1 MNQKKILFFNDMNL
15 GGIDLNRNKL
25 DNNRIGN
32 KRELEFDGLK
42 DKKGDNKF
50 GINNSGDLG
59 LNRNKN
65 NNFGRY
71 DKFDLYERNNP
82 IMNQFNKEMNMGF
95 RRKKNYYRSPNS
107 LGWNI

>member
-95 RRKKNYYRSPNS
+95 RRKKNYYRSPKS